1 MTSNFFIELAGWI
14 PAIIFPSATS
24 LQLIKIV
31 REKTAE
37 GVSLLSWT
45 LFGFANIGLYFY
57 AEKYFALQS
66 LVGFLGTALLDFIIV
81 GLTVSF
87 NKKTQSLT

>member
-1 MTSNFFIELAGWI
+1 MTSDFFIELAGWV
-14 PAIIFPSATS
+14 PAIIFPSATF

-31 REKTAE
+31 RGKTAE
-37 GVSLLSWT
+37 GVSILSWA

-66 LVGFLGTALLDFIIV
+66 LVGFLGTAIIDFLIV
-81 GLTVSF
+81 GMTIKLR
-87 NKKTQSLT
+87 KTHG

>member
-1 MTSNFFIELAGWI
+1 MTSNSLVELAGWI

-24 LQLIKIV
+24 VQLIKIV
-31 REKTAE
+31 REKTAV
-37 GVSLLSWT
+37 GLSVLTWI

-66 LVGFLGTALLDFIIV
+66 IIGLLGTAILL
-81 GLTVSF
+81 
-87 NKKTQSLT
+87 

>member
-1 MTSNFFIELAGWI
+1 MTSNSLVELAGWI

-24 LQLIKIV
+24 VQLIKIV
-31 REKTAE
+31 REKTAV
-37 GVSLLSWT
+37 GVSVLTWI

-66 LVGFLGTALLDFIIV
+66 IIGLLGTAILDFIIV
-81 GLTVSF
+81 GLAFSF
-87 NKKTQSLT
+87 NEKKYQS